1 MPDIMILRFDAPM
14 VSFGGVLVDAYGV
27 TRDFPSCSMLT
38 GLLGN
43 ALGMDHRDADRLEA
57 LQRRL
62 IYAVRCDVPGEI
74 LRDYQTVDL
83 SQPFLK
89 QGWTTRGTVQGRVG
103 AEATRTG
110 THIRYR
116 DYIANSVYTVALT
129 LVPESAAPDLH
140 RIEEALRDPA
150 RPLFI
155 GRKPCLPAAPL
166 LAARIQAEVK
176 REGFVDS
183 PLTLRQTLIDFPAVS
198 RAAGEGRFRI
208 WYPAAGPHEIGALP
222 LTDHRDWR
230 NQIHVGRRF
239 YKEELFGG

>member
-1 MPDIMILRFDAPM
+1 MPDIVILRFDAPM
-14 VSFGGVLVDAYGV
+14 VSFGGVLVDAHGI
-27 TRDFPSCSMLT
+27 TREFPSCSMLT

-43 ALGMDHRDADRLEA
+43 ALGMDHRDADDLDA

-62 IYAVRCDVPGEI
+62 IYAVRCDVAGEI

-83 SQPFLK
+83 SQSFLK
-89 QGWTTRGTVQGRVG
+89 QGWTTRGTLQGRAG

-116 DYIANSVYTVALT
+116 DYIANSIYTVALT
-129 LVPESAAPDLH
+129 LIPDGAGPDMN
-140 RIEEALRDPA
+140 RIEEALRAPA

-166 LAARIQAEVK
+166 LAARTQGEVM
-176 REGFVDS
+176 REGLIDL
-183 PLTLRQTLIDFPAVS
+183 PLTLRQVLIDFPFAS
-198 RAAGEGRFRI
+198 RAARDGRFRI
-208 WYPAAGPHEIGALP
+208 WYPAASANETGALP

>member
-1 MPDIMILRFDAPM
+1 MPDIMILRFDAPI

-43 ALGMDHRDADRLEA
+43 ALGMDHRDADQLEA

-62 IYAVRCDVPGEI
+62 VYAVRCDVPGEI

-89 QGWTTRGTVQGRVG
+89 RGWTTRGVVQGRAG

-116 DYIANSVYTVALT
+116 DYIANSIYTVALT
-129 LVPESAAPDLH
+129 LVPPGGAPDLPGL
-140 RIEEALRDPA
+140 EEALRAPA

-166 LAARIQAEVK
+166 LAACIQGEVK
-176 REGFVDS
+176 REGLLDS
-183 PLTLRQTLIDFPAVS
+183 ALTLRQALIDFPAAS
-198 RAAGEGRFRI
+198 RAAGDGRFRI
-208 WYPAAGPHEIGALP
+208 WYPAVGPSDIGSLP